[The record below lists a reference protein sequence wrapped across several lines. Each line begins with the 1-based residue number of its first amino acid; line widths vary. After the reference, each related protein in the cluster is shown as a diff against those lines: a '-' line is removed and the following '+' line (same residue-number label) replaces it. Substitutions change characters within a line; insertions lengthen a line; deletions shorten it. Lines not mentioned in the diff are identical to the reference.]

1 MRIQRQWKKESA
13 MLKRRKA
20 VLTEAELRDRRRAVD
35 SALGSLRIEGMEPE
49 PEGREILERF
59 ARGEID
65 LAAMR
70 AEIRSLVKTIA

>member
-1 MRIQRQWKKESA
+1 

-35 SALGSLRIEGMEPE
+35 SALGSLRIEGMELEPE
-49 PEGREILERF
+49 PREVLERF

-65 LAAMR
+65 HAEMR
-70 AEIRSLVKTIA
+70 AEIDSLVKTIV